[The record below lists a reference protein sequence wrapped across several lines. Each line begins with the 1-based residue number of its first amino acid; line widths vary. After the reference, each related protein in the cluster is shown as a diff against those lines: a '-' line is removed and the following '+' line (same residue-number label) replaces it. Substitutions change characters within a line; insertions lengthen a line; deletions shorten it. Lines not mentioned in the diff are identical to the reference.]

1 MASQSSYP
9 LGFSV
14 REILLLKQRMPHFWE
29 VVFYGL
35 CSLFLFICF
44 ILFFHCIE
52 HLFSVR
58 KLVQFSL
65 NIKLATLALWQKWC
79 HTTFMHSILL
89 WPFFCIVLSIPNIQ
103 FCYIFYIQIYYVLM
117 FLMLYISFLIFYI
130 LSIKMSQ
137 FLILHYNFS
146 HFKYH
151 NSIEGTFIFSLI
163 LICFSVSICNLLG
176 FYVLFISFY
185 FPFKLYFV

>member
-1 MASQSSYP
+1 MASQFSYS

-29 VVFYGL
+29 IVFYGL

-65 NIKLATLALWQKWC
+65 NIKLATLGFVAKVMQYYIPAFCFAMTLLLYCFK
-79 HTTFMHSILL
+79 HS
-89 WPFFCIVLSIPNIQ
+89 
-103 FCYIFYIQIYYVLM
+103 
-117 FLMLYISFLIFYI
+117 
-130 LSIKMSQ
+130 
-137 FLILHYNFS
+137 
-146 HFKYH
+146 
-151 NSIEGTFIFSLI
+151 
-163 LICFSVSICNLLG
+163 
-176 FYVLFISFY
+176 
-185 FPFKLYFV
+185 